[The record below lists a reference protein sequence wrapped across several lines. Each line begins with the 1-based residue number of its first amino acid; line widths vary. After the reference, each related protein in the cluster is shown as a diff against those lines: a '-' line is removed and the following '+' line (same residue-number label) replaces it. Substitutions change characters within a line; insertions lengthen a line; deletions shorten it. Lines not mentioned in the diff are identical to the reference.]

1 MSEASQPEAPHALD
15 VLYRDAHVVAIDKPS
30 GLLVHRTKLD
40 RSATAYAL
48 QRVRD
53 QIGQHVYPVHRLDKP
68 TSGVLLFALSTEAAR
83 ALTESFTARKVRKTY
98 LAVVRGWPDDEGLV
112 DHALSERQ
120 DKMTDRRARTD
131 KPPQPARTAYRT
143 VARAEVPVAV
153 DRYPTSRYALVE
165 ARPLTGRKHQLR
177 RHFKHL
183 AHPIIGDRKYGK
195 NVHNDFFARDYG
207 CRRLLLHAARL
218 TVPHPA
224 TGASLT
230 LVAPPDYGFTAVLD
244 AVFGAWDMER
254 GKIGVKEDGK

>member
-1 MSEASQPEAPHALD
+1 MSDGGQPGGAD
-15 VLYRDAHVVAIDKPS
+15 VLEVLYQDAHVVAVNKPS

-40 RSATAYAL
+40 RSATSYAL

-53 QIGQHVYPVHRLDKP
+53 QIGQRVYPVHRLDKP
-68 TSGVLLFALSTEAAR
+68 TSGVLLFALSSEAAR
-83 ALTESFTARKVRKTY
+83 ALTASFTGGNVQKTY
-98 LAVVRGWPDDEGLV
+98 LAVVRGWPYDEGLV
-112 DHALSERQ
+112 DHALKERP
-120 DKMTDRRARTD
+120 DKTTDARARTD
-131 KPPQPARTAYRT
+131 KPPQPAQTAYWT
-143 VARAEVPVAV
+143 LARAEVPVAV

-177 RHFKHL
+177 RHLKHL

-195 NVHNDFFARDYG
+195 NIHNDFFVRHYG

-230 LVAPPDYGFTAVLD
+230 LAAPLDADFTAVLD
-244 AVFGAWDMER
+244 AVFGEWEM
-254 GKIGVKEDGK
+254 G